1 MVHNPML
8 HRDERKILRELQ
20 RDCTQSARDLA
31 EKLNLSPSTVWR
43 RMKEMEEAGIISG
56 RVALADPKK
65 LGLDVCLLIHVN
77 IASQTSGSREA
88 FEVFVNSH
96 ESILQCYAVTGGY
109 DYILVVRLATVDAF
123 EDFLMNEVLAHPSV
137 ANTRTQLVLQQMKN
151 STALPV

>member
-1 MVHNPML
+1 ML

-20 RDCTQSARDLA
+20 RDSAQSARDLA

-43 RMKEMEEAGIISG
+43 RMKDMEDAGILTG

-65 LGLDVCLLIHVN
+65 LGLDVCLLVNVN
-77 IASQTSGSREA
+77 ITSQTAGSREA
-88 FEVFVNSH
+88 FEEFVHTH
-96 ESILQCYAVTGGY
+96 ENVLQCFAVTGGY
-109 DYILVVRLATVDAF
+109 DYILVVRLASVDAF

-151 STALPV
+151 STVLPV